1 MVAGIFLSL
10 SNNLQ
15 HLASELTHQ
24 LAVIIFLD
32 KRLTLP
38 EKETLE
44 NRIKQSPLV
53 LKVEYISSEEAA
65 SRFIQNFPDLQATLR
80 DLGSNPFPPSLEVTI
95 QEKYSRSSLLN
106 SFLDSLRREPRV
118 VDIQFNRDWIA
129 RVEAIDRVVKALG
142 AFLASILILA
152 SVFIVSNVIRLSVMA
167 RQDEISIL
175 RLVGATNNF
184 IRVPF
189 LLEGTF
195 LGILGSLVALFFL
208 WLIIKL
214 FPLYIGYSLGAFQHV
229 FQLRALSLYQSLG
242 LVIGGGT
249 VGFFG
254 SLSSLSRF
262 LKI

>member
-1 MVAGIFLSL
+1 MDKSL
-10 SNNLQ
+10 SPQ
-15 HLASELTHQ
+15 
-24 LAVIIFLD
+24 
-32 KRLTLP
+32 
-38 EKETLE
+38 EKEALE
-44 NRIKQSPLV
+44 NKIKQSPLV
-53 LKVEYISSEEAA
+53 RNVEYVSSEDAA
-65 SRFIQNFPDLQATLR
+65 SRFVQNFPELESTLR
-80 DLGSNPFPPSLEVTI
+80 DLGSNPFSPSLEVTI
-95 QEKYSRSSLLN
+95 QERYSRSPLLN
-106 SFLDSLRREPRV
+106 SFLDSLRREAKV

-152 SVFIVSNVIRLSVMA
+152 SLFIVSNVIRLSVMA

-195 LGILGSLVALFFL
+195 LGILGSFVAMAFL

-214 FPLYIGYSLGAFQHV
+214 FPLYVGHALGAFQQV
-229 FQLRALSLYQSLG
+229 FQLRALSLNQSLG
-242 LVIGGGT
+242 LVVGGGA
-249 VGFFG
+249 VGFLG